1 MAITTGGADVK
12 VRDFCSPHVVTIELQ
27 ASLREA
33 ALLMRN
39 RHVGAL
45 VVVEASGGAQR
56 PVGMLTDRDIVV
68 AVIAVPGARP
78 EGIRAGDAM
87 SQPLIAAREDDGIFE
102 AVETMQQKAVR
113 RLPVLGA
120 GGALRG
126 IVTADDVLRVLSA
139 ELGNLAEAL
148 RWGRKR
154 EFEQREPI

>member
-1 MAITTGGADVK
+1 MK
-12 VRDFCSPHVVTIELQ
+12 VHDFCNAQVVTVEPQ

-39 RHVGAL
+39 GHVGAL
-45 VVVEASGGAQR
+45 VVVERKGGVER
-56 PVGMLTDRDIVV
+56 PVGLLTDRDIVV

-78 EGIRAGDAM
+78 EGIRVVDAM
-87 SQPLIAAREDDGIFE
+87 SQPLVAVREDDNVFE
-102 AVETMQQKAVR
+102 VVEIMQQKAVR

-120 GGALRG
+120 DGALRG

-139 ELGNLAEAL
+139 ELGNLAEML

-154 EFEQREPI
+154 ELEQRRPL

>member
-1 MAITTGGADVK
+1 MK
-12 VRDFCSPHVVTIELQ
+12 VRDFCSAQVVTVEPQ

-45 VVVEASGGAQR
+45 VVVERTGGVER
-56 PVGMLTDRDIVV
+56 PVGLLTDRDIVV

-87 SQPLIAAREDDGIFE
+87 SQPLITAGEDDGVFE
-102 AVETMQQKAVR
+102 AVAAMQQKAVR

-120 GGALRG
+120 DGALRG

-154 EFEQREPI
+154 ELEQRKPL

>member
-1 MAITTGGADVK
+1 MK
-12 VRDFCSPHVVTIELQ
+12 VRDFCSTQVVTVEPQ

-33 ALLMRN
+33 AMLMRN

-45 VVVEASGGAQR
+45 VVVERKGGVER
-56 PVGMLTDRDIVV
+56 PVGLLTDRDIVV

-78 EGIRAGDAM
+78 EGIRAVDAM
-87 SQPLIAAREDDGIFE
+87 SQPLVAVREDDNVFE
-102 AVETMQQKAVR
+102 AVEIMQQKAVR

-120 GGALRG
+120 DGALRG

-139 ELGNLAEAL
+139 ELGSLAETL

-154 EFEQREPI
+154 ELEQRKPL

>member
-1 MAITTGGADVK
+1 MK
-12 VRDFCSPHVVTIELQ
+12 VRDFCSPGVVTVAPD

-45 VVVEASGGAQR
+45 VVVERKGGIER
-56 PVGMLTDRDIVV
+56 PAGILTDRDIVV

-87 SQPLIAAREDDGIFE
+87 SQPAVLAREDDGLFE
-102 AVETMQQKAVR
+102 VVETMQQKAVR
-113 RLPVLGA
+113 RLPVVGA
-120 GGALRG
+120 YGGLRG

-154 EFEQREPI
+154 ELDQRRPL

>member
-1 MAITTGGADVK
+1 VK
-12 VRDFCSPHVVTIELQ
+12 VGDFCSRDVASVEPL

-33 ALLMRN
+33 ALVMRN

-45 VVVEASGGAQR
+45 VVVERKDGLER
-56 PVGMLTDRDIVV
+56 PVGILTDRDIVV

-78 EGIRAGDAM
+78 EAIRACDAM
-87 SQPLIAAREDDGIFE
+87 SQPLAVAREEDGVFE

-120 GGALRG
+120 DGSLRG
-126 IVTADDVLRVLSA
+126 LVSLDDVLRVLSA
-139 ELGNLAEAL
+139 ELGNVAEAM

-154 EFEQREPI
+154 ELDSRRPL